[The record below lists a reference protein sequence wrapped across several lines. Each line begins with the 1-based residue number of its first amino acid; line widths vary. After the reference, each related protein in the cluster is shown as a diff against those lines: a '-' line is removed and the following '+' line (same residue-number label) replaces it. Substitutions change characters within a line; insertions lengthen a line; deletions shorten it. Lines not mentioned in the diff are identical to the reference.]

1 MDDIGGQKQVTKIKE
16 SLRAMKAEIRKSKF
30 LEGMIVNNLF
40 QFKNKLS
47 SVSKEKNHLYD
58 NIDDFNDAPEFTEDD
73 LKNDDK
79 NDDKVI
85 VKSTPTKYS
94 QVIKDDDPN
103 NPYTNPYL
111 DSELALTI
119 GKTKENRKKINVS
132 NFMKE
137 EKSSEQRTDN
147 TNTAD
152 TTKSDRMKS
161 K

>member
-1 MDDIGGQKQVTKIKE
+1 M
-16 SLRAMKAEIRKSKF
+16 
-30 LEGMIVNNLF
+30 
-40 QFKNKLS
+40 
-47 SVSKEKNHLYD
+47 SKEKNHLYD

-79 NDDKVI
+79 NYDKVI

-137 EKSSEQRTDN
+137 EKTSEQRTDN

>member
-1 MDDIGGQKQVTKIKE
+1 MKKEIK
-16 SLRAMKAEIRKSKF
+16 KSRF
-30 LEGMIVNNLF
+30 QEGMIVNSLF
-40 QFKNKLS
+40 QFKNKMS
-47 SVSKEKNHLYD
+47 SITKDKNHLYD
-58 NIDDFNDAPEFTEDD
+58 IDDDFNNAQDFTEED
-73 LKNDDK
+73 LKNDEKDEDK
-79 NDDKVI
+79 LV

-119 GKTKENRKKINVS
+119 GKTKDNRKKINAS
-132 NFMKE
+132 NFMLQ